1 MYVGYTYINTCSATS
16 IGRQIHVC
24 SATSIGRQIHV
35 ITLETC
41 SFTRGGE
48 IVLRSS
54 FTI

>member
-1 MYVGYTYINTCSATS
+1 MYVGYTYINT
-16 IGRQIHVC
+16 C